1 MNLEP
6 AMHEDKEA
14 MNRPID
20 AEEPIEIEFIDQDD
34 EAEDTEGGAPAAT
47 SEGAEQ
53 PVAEGGDGDLLEAEV
68 ERMREMYLRKL
79 AEFDNFRKRT
89 ERERDELKNLATEDL
104 IRELL
109 PVIDNF
115 DRAIQHA
122 GDSDP
127 ESFRQGVEM
136 ISRQLVD
143 LLQKEGLEEL
153 DPKGG
158 RFDPEVHEA
167 VDRVE
172 NSEDEPGTVVS
183 VLVKGYT
190 LRGRLV
196 RPAMVSVAVGPVT
209 PSGSAESETGS
220 ATDEGVNS

>member
-1 MNLEP
+1 MNREP
-6 AMHEDKEA
+6 AMHEDREA
-14 MNRPID
+14 TNRPVD
-20 AEEPIEIEFIDQDD
+20 AEEPIEIEFIDEEEEAQDI
-34 EAEDTEGGAPAAT
+34 EGVAPDKT
-47 SEGAEQ
+47 SEGGER
-53 PVAEGGDGDLLEAEV
+53 PESGEGDSDLLKSEV

-89 ERERDELKNLATEDL
+89 ERERDELKKLATEDL
-104 IRELL
+104 IREIL

-115 DRAIQHA
+115 ERALQHA
-122 GDSDP
+122 GESDP

-158 RFDPEVHEA
+158 QFDPEVHEA
-167 VDRVE
+167 VERVE
-172 NSEDEPGTVVS
+172 NSEHEPGTVVS

-196 RPAMVSVAVGPVT
+196 RPAMVSVAVKPVT
-209 PSGSAESETGS
+209 PSGSAGSETGS
-220 ATDEGVNS
+220 ANDEGVNS

>member
-1 MNLEP
+1 
-6 AMHEDKEA
+6 MHEDKEA
-14 MNRPID
+14 MDRTID
-20 AEEPIEIEFIDQDD
+20 ADEPIEIEFIDEDD
-34 EAEDTEGGAPAAT
+34 EAEDIAGGAPAAT
-47 SEGAEQ
+47 SEGGEQ
-53 PVAEGGDGDLLEAEV
+53 PVAAGGDGDLLRAEV

-115 DRAIQHA
+115 DRALQHA
-122 GDSDP
+122 EDSDP

-158 RFDPEVHEA
+158 QFDPEVHEA

-172 NSEDEPGTVVS
+172 NSEHEPGTVVS

-209 PSGSAESETGS
+209 PSGSAGSETGS